1 MSEIHSQSDNNI
13 NIVNNYLCKQ
23 ISYNKTSLNLKINE
37 VFKIINLLK
46 KELEEIYI
54 KNNLENIMKI
64 KIKINHYNIILD
76 KMIYHSEN
84 NFNSLDD
91 FVKKNKIKFRV
102 LIHIFKHQIQTYFIK
117 NKIKN
122 YLDQLLLD
130 TVNAVIDKQL
140 EMAPSISNYVFY
152 QLIDNLCSIL
162 SQIKYSG
169 NLQKKIEH
177 TESTILKY
185 PLFVGGNRNIY
196 TINYIN
202 YNTKEN

>member
-1 MSEIHSQSDNNI
+1 MSEIYSQSDNNI

-37 VFKIINLLK
+37 VFKKINLLK
-46 KELEEIYI
+46 KELEQIYI

-140 EMAPSISNYVFY
+140 EKAPSISNHVFY
-152 QLIDNLCSIL
+152 QLIDNLCTIL

-169 NLQKKIEH
+169 NLQKKIKSI
-177 TESTILKY
+177 ESTILKY
-185 PLFVGGNRNIY
+185 PLFVGGNRNFYNIK
-196 TINYIN
+196 YIL
-202 YNTKEN
+202 